1 MLDVDVPARRRR
13 LVVVDDQV
21 EFLDLMRTR
30 LVRDPSLEVV
40 GEAASG
46 EAALAL
52 VSSLTPTPDGILVDV
67 EMPGID
73 GFETARRLRA
83 VAPSLRVILTS
94 ASDSPQYGAA
104 ALRVGAQFLPKRNL
118 SANAIL
124 HLLD

>member
-1 MLDVDVPARRRR
+1 MLEVDAPVRRRR
-13 LVVVDDQV
+13 VVVVDDQRD
-21 EFLDLMRTR
+21 FLELIRSRLTR
-30 LVRDPSLEVV
+30 DQSLEVV

-46 EAALAL
+46 EAALEL

-83 VAPSLRVILTS
+83 LAPSLRVILTS
-94 ASDSPQYGAA
+94 ASDTPRYSVAASRVA
-104 ALRVGAQFLPKRNL
+104 ALFLPKRNL
-118 SANAIL
+118 SANAVL